1 MFDSRTVT
9 GILVL
14 KILVR
19 GTKIFNLLAENFGPG
34 PKFSIDNPEKNG
46 PPLKILVRGG
56 RIRFNF
62 LCCVTATNKQS
73 GIIEI
78 EVVGHKLQQC
88 KGVGACAAPGDRESS
103 GPFAAIPTLAGATVT
118 RKQRRASSMEMIVK
132 NKSSTINFNK
142 QLEQIKRTG
151 SVQQKSNKPIAYT

>member
-1 MFDSRTVT
+1 MHLRIDLNVLHTRHLALSRKLMSNN
-9 GILVL
+9 LVL

-19 GTKIFNLLAENFGPG
+19 GAKIFNLFAENFGPG

-46 PPLKILVRGG
+46 PPPKILVRGG

-88 KGVGACAAPGDRESS
+88 KG
-103 GPFAAIPTLAGATVT
+103 
-118 RKQRRASSMEMIVK
+118 
-132 NKSSTINFNK
+132 
-142 QLEQIKRTG
+142 
-151 SVQQKSNKPIAYT
+151 

>member
-1 MFDSRTVT
+1 MDKWTARSVT

-14 KILVR
+14 KIMVR

-103 GPFAAIPTLAGATVT
+103 GPFCCHSDVSWRHCDSITAPRFKHGND
-118 RKQRRASSMEMIVK
+118 RQKQK
-132 NKSSTINFNK
+132 LDDKF
-142 QLEQIKRTG
+142 
-151 SVQQKSNKPIAYT
+151 

>member
-1 MFDSRTVT
+1 MTPPYPKSLVIWAPRGPVT

-14 KILVR
+14 KIMVR

-88 KGVGACAAPGDRESS
+88 KGVGACAATGDRESS
-103 GPFAAIPTLAGATVT
+103 GVIGNPLRVKSPPPEVTV
-118 RKQRRASSMEMIVK
+118 
-132 NKSSTINFNK
+132 
-142 QLEQIKRTG
+142 
-151 SVQQKSNKPIAYT
+151 